1 GSFEVST
8 AQGGEEGLASLQTNR
23 PDAIILDLFMPGI
36 NGFALLEKMRT
47 NPDLA
52 QIPVLILTGA
62 DLTKEQQQMLSDF
75 GQSMLHKGL
84 LRENELLA
92 ALEEALHGTH
102 QD

>member
-1 GSFEVST
+1 M
-8 AQGGEEGLASLQTNR
+8 QTNR

-36 NGFALLEKMRT
+36 NGFALLEKMRA

-92 ALEEALHGTH
+92 ALEKALHGTH